1 MCDLG
6 PSRVPLQGCAHL
18 CFPGCP
24 CFRSLRS
31 LRPGSCVAQPRGRGG
46 RCGWGHLL
54 EEAPREESAESALRA
69 PVPLF
74 IPMRDF
80 PPPSQ
85 PRPTLKK
92 CLPPPHSKSPSQHPP
107 LSWKLLSKK
116 VVKMIKCK
124 QIFSSFSTLIKN
136 GLSIQRK
143 LEMK

>member
-1 MCDLG
+1 MW
-6 PSRVPLQGCAHL
+6 PSPQGA
-18 CFPGCP
+18 P
-24 CFRSLRS
+24 
-31 LRPGSCVAQPRGRGG
+31 GRGG

-54 EEAPREESAESALRA
+54 EESAESALRA

-74 IPMRDF
+74 ILARDF

-85 PRPTLKK
+85 PRPTLKNM
-92 CLPPPHSKSPSQHPP
+92 PPPLKPPSQHPP

-116 VVKMIKCK
+116 VVKMIKCE

-136 GLSIQRK
+136 GLSIQGK